1 MTRIEKVWLAIKVA
15 VVIGGIL
22 ALSIGHKIPFS
33 DQLEIYHSL
42 RDFSA
47 IVFGVIGIW
56 LAIVFTEDL
65 SKVFSSTSKKQAIQ
79 NSTRIQ
85 GLLYALIV
93 STGIVILV
101 VLVDFFAPAVK
112 ACFQWD
118 WMRSGLKSVSYLL
131 LYLMTIAELWCL
143 FMGLVPTLNLREK
156 LNGKYTELNNKDRFA
171 PNPRK
176 KP

>member
-1 MTRIEKVWLAIKVA
+1 MTRLKTAWLSIKIAMVA
-15 VVIGGIL
+15 GGIISL
-22 ALSIGHKIPFS
+22 TIGHKIPFS

-65 SKVFSSTSKKQAIQ
+65 GKVFSSTSKKQAIQ
-79 NSTRIQ
+79 NATRIQ

-101 VLVDFFAPAVK
+101 VLVDFFSPAVK
-112 ACFQWD
+112 ACFTWD
-118 WMRSGLKSVSYLL
+118 WTRSSLKSISYLL

-156 LNGKYTELNNKDRFA
+156 LNGKYTELHNKDRFA